1 MFDFVSDRMDEFYL
15 TFLIKFI
22 EFYYIYIYIR
32 EIIRFNVHQ
41 RIILQLTKL
50 VIGGDCRN
58 EYDSQRGNIS
68 LFKLEK
74 GNERRSV

>member
-50 VIGGDCRN
+50 VIGGNYRN